1 MGATAAVVLTL
12 ACFAFVFWPQR
23 HMLTQTAKTRRDYL
37 EERKS
42 TVYDN
47 LRDLRF
53 EYQAGKY
60 PEEDYL
66 AQRAALE
73 NEAATIL
80 TEMDSLPSPVQS
92 SR

>member
-1 MGATAAVVLTL
+1 MGATAAAVLTL
-12 ACFAFVFWPQR
+12 SCFAFVFWPQR
-23 HMLTQTAKTRRDYL
+23 HILVRSTKTRRDYL
-37 EERKS
+37 DERKS
-42 TVYDN
+42 AVYDN

-73 NEAATIL
+73 HEAASIL
-80 TEMDSLPSPVQS
+80 TEIDSLTAI
-92 SR
+92 R